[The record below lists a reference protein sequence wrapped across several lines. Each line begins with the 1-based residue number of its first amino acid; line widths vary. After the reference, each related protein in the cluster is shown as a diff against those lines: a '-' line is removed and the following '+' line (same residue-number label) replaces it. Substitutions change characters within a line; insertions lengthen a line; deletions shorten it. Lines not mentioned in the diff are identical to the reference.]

1 MKYIGD
7 GKPFD
12 LQRTAAFLSWAEK
25 YESDNGFCRWKV
37 VNRSSGEI
45 LGSCGFA
52 VLENSNEV
60 DLGYLLRR
68 DAWGNG
74 FATEAVRACMRYG
87 FRNLGFREI
96 IAMTGPENMASQ
108 RVLEKAGFIVR
119 GREILQNEEAL
130 VYVAADSKSLY
141 E

>member
-1 MKYIGD
+1 MQHIGN

-12 LQRTAAFLSWAEK
+12 LQRTAEFLSWAEK
-25 YESDNGFCRWKV
+25 YENDNGFCRWKV

-52 VLENSNEV
+52 LLENSNEV

-68 DAWGNG
+68 DAWGKG
-74 FATEAVRACMRYG
+74 FATEAVRACMHYG

-96 IAMTGPENMASQ
+96 IAMTGLENMASR
-108 RVLEKAGFIVR
+108 RVLEKAGFIVQ
-119 GREILQNEEAL
+119 GRKILKGEEAL
-130 VYVAADSKSLY
+130 VYVAVGPTKSL
-141 E
+141 